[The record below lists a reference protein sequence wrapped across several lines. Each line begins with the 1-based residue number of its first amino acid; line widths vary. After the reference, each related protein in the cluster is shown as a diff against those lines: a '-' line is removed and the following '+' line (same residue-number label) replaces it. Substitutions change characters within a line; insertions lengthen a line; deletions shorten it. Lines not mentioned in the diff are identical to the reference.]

1 MNVDY
6 STPTQAAL
14 TYTHF
19 APRSYNYKS
28 HTMTI
33 TKPTIAIVGAG
44 PGGLILARLL
54 HLSSIPFT
62 LYESEPHRY
71 SREQGGSLDLHE
83 ESGQLALIG
92 AQLIDEFRKIARSE
106 GEDMRIADKTG
117 HLHWEEVDTEGHNRP
132 EVDRIQLR
140 GILLDSLPENAIS
153 WGSKVRSI
161 TSAEGEKYE
170 IHIETAS
177 APKTQTFD
185 LVVGADGAWSKVRP
199 LLSSTK
205 PQYSTISCLDCRI
218 RNVDT
223 RFPHVSKMV
232 GQGTYFA
239 FSDHKGLIA
248 QRNGD
253 GSIRTYAMLQVA
265 ETWLKDVGVDSTDA
279 EKAKEFLLKEYADWD
294 DSLKDLIRHSGA
306 DIAPRVLYQLPTNF
320 SWLLRPGVT
329 LLGDAAHLMTPFA
342 GEGVNLA
349 MLDGLDLSKAII
361 KGNKGGDLAAAIE
374 EHETVMMERSHEK
387 MEETW
392 RNLELF
398 FQENAP
404 IEFVKA
410 FEKMMA
416 AHGPSPGGPE
426 MPNPQA

>member
-1 MNVDY
+1 
-6 STPTQAAL
+6 
-14 TYTHF
+14 
-19 APRSYNYKS
+19 
-28 HTMTI
+28 MTI

-44 PGGLILARLL
+44 PGGLLLARLL
-54 HLSSIPFT
+54 DLSSIPFT
-62 LYESEPHRY
+62 LYEGEPHRY

-161 TSAEGEKYE
+161 TSAGGEKYE
-170 IHIETAS
+170 IYIETAS

-205 PQYSTISCLDCRI
+205 PQYSTMSCLECRI

-223 RFPHVSKMV
+223 RFPHVSKIV
-232 GQGTYFA
+232 GKGTYFA
-239 FSDHKGLIA
+239 FSDYKGLIA

-253 GSIRTYAMLQVA
+253 GSIRCS
-265 ETWLKDVGVDSTDA
+265 K
-279 EKAKEFLLKEYADWD
+279 
-294 DSLKDLIRHSGA
+294 
-306 DIAPRVLYQLPTNF
+306 
-320 SWLLRPGVT
+320 LLR
-329 LLGDAAHLMTPFA
+329 
-342 GEGVNLA
+342 
-349 MLDGLDLSKAII
+349 
-361 KGNKGGDLAAAIE
+361 
-374 EHETVMMERSHEK
+374 
-387 MEETW
+387 
-392 RNLELF
+392 
-398 FQENAP
+398 
-404 IEFVKA
+404 
-410 FEKMMA
+410 
-416 AHGPSPGGPE
+416 HG
-426 MPNPQA
+426 